1 MPATNEPSSV
11 PQPREKAITE
21 DEAKLYDR
29 QLRLWGAAAQ
39 ARMLAS
45 NVLFAGRFRGIAVD
59 AVKNVVLAGVGS
71 LTLLDGEDLQEEDL
85 GANYFAREEEVG
97 QKRVKVSAPRVQAL
111 NPRVNLSTETD
122 SSRLFDDEF
131 LGQFDLVVVTDVDA
145 PTLLA
150 VNDITRRLGKKFVAA
165 ASVGMDG
172 WMFADLLSH
181 EFVVDMHKTVS
192 QGETIVVPTKTT
204 IEYAPFSRAVE
215 HKFGPLKKRGL
226 KRTGTVLW
234 GVLSLFAAQRDAVPG
249 PVTSLTAPV
258 EVDPAALSAAAQKLL
273 PNLGVPTEVLPSEEI
288 ERIAILQGAEYAPSC
303 AIVGG
308 ILGQDV
314 LNAIGGKE
322 EPIRNFLV
330 FESLTGQ
337 ARVWRLGV

>member
-1 MPATNEPSSV
+1 MAESA
-11 PQPREKAITE
+11 PQAAVREKAISE

-59 AVKNVVLAGVGS
+59 AVKNVVLAGVGA
-71 LTLLDGEDLQEEDL
+71 LTLLDGDDLEPEDL
-85 GANYFAREEEVG
+85 GANYFVTEHEIG
-97 QKRVKVSAPRVQAL
+97 QKRVEASAPRIRAL

-122 SSRLFDDEF
+122 ASRLFADDF
-131 LGQFDLVVVTDVDA
+131 LRQFDLVVVTDVDISTA
-145 PTLLA
+145 LA
-150 VNDITRRLGKKFVAA
+150 VNEQTRRLGKKFMAA

-181 EFVVDMHKTVS
+181 EFIVDKTKTVS
-192 QGETIVVPTKTT
+192 QGETVVVPTKSTL
-204 IEYAPFSRAVE
+204 EYAPLSRALE
-215 HKFGPLKKRGL
+215 HKFGTLKKREL

-234 GVLSLFAAQRDAVPG
+234 GLLALFAAQRDATPG
-249 PVTSLTAPV
+249 PVTSLASTPV
-258 EVDPAALSAAAQKLL
+258 QVDAAALTQAAQKLL
-273 PNLGVPTEVLPSEEI
+273 PELGVSVELLPAEEI
-288 ERIAILQGAEYAPSC
+288 ERIATVQGFEYAPSC

-322 EPIRNFLV
+322 EPVRNFFV
-330 FESLTGQ
+330 FEGATGQ
-337 ARVWRLGV
+337 GRVRPLGV